1 MVTVFVRDPSDHLQ
15 QKDHFVAA
23 LAELRAIV
31 PRVVEVNVMHE
42 KVVVIDDHT
51 VMLGSQNVL
60 SQRRTREVMIT
71 MRGEHW
77 AGKLLNRL
85 HAEEFSQPPP
95 CAACHGH

>member
-1 MVTVFVRDPSDHLQ
+1 
-15 QKDHFVAA
+15 
-23 LAELRAIV
+23 
-31 PRVVEVNVMHE
+31 MHE

-71 MRGEHW
+71 MRGQHW
-77 AGKLLNRL
+77 ARKLLNRL

-95 CAACHGH
+95 CAACHGTFRLIYVAAVLRGHGCGTATASRVPSMARAGIEVGLLR